1 MNKAYLL
8 LGSNLGDPKEQL
20 SRAIGLI
27 EQQLGTVVKRSSLY
41 KTAAWGKTDQPDFIN
56 MIVVCETTLSARMT
70 MQTILEIEQNM
81 GRQRSTRFA
90 PRTIDIDILYFNQ
103 EVLEEPDLTLPHP
116 AIPERRFTLV
126 PLHELD
132 ETLLHPVTGKTT
144 AEMLQ
149 DCKDQLHVEKLSDG
163 TA

>member
-27 EQQLGTVVKRSSLY
+27 EQQLGTVVKRTSLY

-56 MIVVCETTLSARMT
+56 MIVVCETTLSSRMT

-90 PRTIDIDILYFNQ
+90 PSAGR
-103 EVLEEPDLTLPHP
+103 
-116 AIPERRFTLV
+116 A
-126 PLHELD
+126 
-132 ETLLHPVTGKTT
+132 
-144 AEMLQ
+144 
-149 DCKDQLHVEKLSDG
+149 
-163 TA
+163 